1 MPKCYRSSKRSGSKA
16 RRTRQKDVDGHDKQ
30 THASALNR
38 AAYIFAR
45 KNRGLLLDITI
56 FLANVFLMRLLV
68 GVFLDIFQQA
78 SAGDTFAKAELLF
91 FYLGMLVLPSVG
103 AVLKRWHF
111 HQRLKRLREEENKWG
126 WLPFGCI
133 FLPVAYLIVNMWI
146 TLAFALSF
154 LELFPDSELGSKG
167 SGLLLVFG
175 LVYNVFQTVLVFRYF
190 SPPKRKPEFKFM
202 RDPRSDVLGDVCIF
216 LNMILYQVL
225 LNWGALSYP
234 GFHEGK
240 FVDRFFP
247 LIIFA
252 LLMYL
257 TGRIFFLV
265 EDIRRP
271 RTLLTILLANSPIIV
286 RTIFFSAGSHMTT
299 H

>member
-1 MPKCYRSSKRSGSKA
+1 M
-16 RRTRQKDVDGHDKQ
+16 
-30 THASALNR
+30 
-38 AAYIFAR
+38 
-45 KNRGLLLDITI
+45 
-56 FLANVFLMRLLV
+56 
-68 GVFLDIFQQA
+68 
-78 SAGDTFAKAELLF
+78 LF
-91 FYLGMLVLPSVG
+91 
-103 AVLKRWHF
+103 R
-111 HQRLKRLREEENKWG
+111 
-126 WLPFGCI
+126 
-133 FLPVAYLIVNMWI
+133 
-146 TLAFALSF
+146 
-154 LELFPDSELGSKG
+154 
-167 SGLLLVFG
+167 
-175 LVYNVFQTVLVFRYF
+175 
-190 SPPKRKPEFKFM
+190 
-202 RDPRSDVLGDVCIF
+202 
-216 LNMILYQVL
+216 
-225 LNWGALSYP
+225 SYP